1 VDKADGARADAAT
14 ISSTFLFSCECHLWV
29 TDVLR
34 GGAERRG
41 MVHGYGCMV
50 RGRCDEPR
58 DVEQLGAAC
67 DVSVFGKVPRGAV
80 RLGPSALRC
89 LSSREVPETR
99 HRSYSLYAG

>member
-14 ISSTFLFSCECHLWV
+14 ISSTFLFSCEWV

-34 GGAERRG
+34 DGEERRG

-58 DVEQLGAAC
+58 DVERGICCCTMGIFFFNTGRKTRL
-67 DVSVFGKVPRGAV
+67 VFARV
-80 RLGPSALRC
+80 LR
-89 LSSREVPETR
+89 T
-99 HRSYSLYAG
+99 